1 VLVLLGTICS
11 TTATASINSALNC
24 GPQK

>member
-1 VLVLLGTICS
+1 VLLGTICS